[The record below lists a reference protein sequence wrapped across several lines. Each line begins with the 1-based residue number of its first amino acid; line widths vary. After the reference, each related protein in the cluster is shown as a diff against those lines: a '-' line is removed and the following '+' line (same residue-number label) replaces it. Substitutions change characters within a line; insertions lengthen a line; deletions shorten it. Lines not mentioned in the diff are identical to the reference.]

1 MKKAV
6 TILSCAVVA
15 VATFGYQQDIVSA
28 SPCEVDVPAPAPT
41 PAPKPTTPTPVPAP
55 KPAPAPAPKPTTPVT
70 DSTSVPAPM
79 LAKPVEPPVQYT
91 KAGDVIMEYK
101 LLGTEGKAEVR
112 IINGDSYVGIRSL
125 AYDLRAD
132 IVWNATKRQV
142 VIKTMVTGT
151 SLEIALHSNGKLAIV
166 NGQALFLRE
175 PMRNING
182 TLYIQTHSLADLIS
196 EVMKKPMKAS
206 ISKNV
211 LEIK

>member
-15 VATFGYQQDIVSA
+15 VATFGYQQDIASA
-28 SPCEVDVPAPAPT
+28 SPCEVDTPAPAP
-41 PAPKPTTPTPVPAP
+41 APAP
-55 KPAPAPAPKPTTPVT
+55 KPAPAPAPKPTTPT
-70 DSTSVPAPM
+70 PAPAPTPAPM
-79 LAKPVEPPVQYT
+79 PAKPVEPALQFT
-91 KAGDVIMEYK
+91 KAGDVIMDYK

-112 IINGDSYVGIRSL
+112 IINGDSYIGIRSL

-132 IVWNATKRQV
+132 IVWNAEKRQV
-142 VIKTMVTGT
+142 VIKTKVTG
-151 SLEIALHSNGKLAIV
+151 SPLEIALHSNGKLAIV
-166 NGQALFLRE
+166 NGQALYLRE
-175 PMRNING
+175 PVRNING

-196 EVMKKPMKAS
+196 EVTKKPMKAT